1 MTSSELLT
9 REATSSLPVA
19 VSWALIIWIAAVIT
33 VRQFVLVDKRP
44 VDTAAHALIGF
55 LLISALLR
63 QASVQ
68 SVLGELGLSLGTI
81 RVLTHTSAIGSA
93 ACVLVVGLLWKRK
106 ETMNLR
112 KAIPL
117 LSAGV
122 LACGSALYVIAWPA
136 TSSGLAVEELLSW
149 RTGMYMVVYSLPTP
163 LAALVTGQTALAH
176 VRRHVSWNR
185 TMFGLVVLLCITGS
199 FLDHGTRMVSGLML
213 STGVQNAFTEAR
225 THSNDLFF
233 LPVVAVMVC
242 IAIPSIVSSIRVRRG
257 RDSAAHHARTLEPI
271 WTNLSETV
279 SEVGVPASHDIPV
292 DSSFT
297 EWRML
302 IDIEDAIHALLPHFP
317 REQGDSP
324 QDHAR
329 DIRIAVQRYQSNQD
343 PLQHRAFA
351 PSWLNE
357 RPRLLAVAAA
367 WNEQD
372 EQPDWDRTMTESS
385 SAVTARPSKKMPHPP
400 RRVPILGD
408 ILGMDSERP
417 NQRTLEQM
425 DRLGPLYR
433 RSFIGGAKLTFVG
446 SAALLRE
453 VADEARWE
461 RFAGR
466 PIQRLKVLGGEG
478 LFTTANDS
486 AEWAV
491 GHEALMPGFTKE
503 AMVRYHAAMQSVAD
517 EASSTLAQRSE
528 IDDVAAFM
536 GNVAL
541 EVIGLCG
548 FGYSFEPFTRTD
560 RHPFAEALTR
570 TLAYTQQSAIPVIG
584 ALTGRARAK
593 QAAADREFLRAT
605 VREVV
610 EDRQRSGERKPDLLD
625 LMLHSD
631 GTPMDSTLI
640 ADQVITFLVAGH
652 ETTGN
657 VLAFAAHYIAQDREI
672 SRRIR
677 EEVSAVSG
685 DGSIAHG
692 DVSKLRYTR
701 AVVSE
706 ALRLWP
712 TAPGFFRAA
721 RVDTTLGG
729 YAIEKGEWVFT
740 LLLGVHRDPSVWGDN
755 ADDFDPERFMGRAP
769 DASHYKPF
777 GTGPRACIGRAF
789 ALHEAVLV
797 IATLVQ
803 ALDFETDSSSLDV
816 EENLTLRPRGLRM
829 RFNRHEHAHAAGSA

>member
-9 REATSSLPVA
+9 REATSSLPVML
-19 VSWALIIWIAAVIT
+19 SWGLIIWIAAVMAI
-33 VRQFVLVDKRP
+33 RQLVLVDKRP
-44 VDTAAHALIGF
+44 VDTAAHTLVAL
-55 LLISALLR
+55 LLVSALLR

-68 SVLGELGLSLGTI
+68 SVLDGFGLSLGTI

-93 ACVLVVGLLWKRK
+93 AAALILGVLWKQGH
-106 ETMNLR
+106 TMNWR
-112 KAIPL
+112 KTVPL
-117 LSAGV
+117 LTAGV
-122 LACGSALYVIAWPA
+122 LACGSVLYVIAWPA
-136 TSSGLAVEELLSW
+136 TANGLAVEELLSW
-149 RTGMYMVVYSLPTP
+149 RTGAYMVIYSLPTP
-163 LAALVTGQTALAH
+163 LAALVAGHTALGH
-176 VRRHVSWNR
+176 VRQHVSWSR
-185 TMFGLVVLLCITGS
+185 TTFGLVVLLCIAGS
-199 FLDHGTRMVSGLML
+199 VLDHSTRMVSGLML
-213 STGVQNAFTEAR
+213 AEGVQNSFTEAR

-242 IAIPSIVSSIRVRRG
+242 LTIPSIVSSIRVRLG
-257 RDSAAHHARTLEPI
+257 RDSAARHARILEPM
-271 WTNLSETV
+271 WLNLSDAV
-279 SEVGVPASHDIPV
+279 SDVGVPASHDIPV
-292 DSSFT
+292 GSSFT
-297 EWRML
+297 EFRML

-317 REQGDSP
+317 PQRGDSP
-324 QDHAR
+324 QDNAR
-329 DIRIAVQRYQSNQD
+329 DIRIAVQRFQTNQP
-343 PLQHRAFA
+343 PLQCRPSA
-351 PSWLNE
+351 PCWLNE

-367 WNEQD
+367 WNEQN
-372 EQPDWDRTMTESS
+372 ERPDWDKTMTETS
-385 SAVTARPSKKMPHPP
+385 SAVTALPSKKMPHPP

-425 DRLGPLYR
+425 GRLGPLYR

-446 SAALLRE
+446 SAALMRE

-466 PIQRLKVLGGEG
+466 PIQRLKMLGGEG

-491 GHEALMPGFTKE
+491 GHETLMPGFTKE

-517 EASSTLAQRSE
+517 DASSVLVERSDIE
-528 IDDVAAFM
+528 DVAAFM

-541 EVIGLCG
+541 EVIGQCG
-548 FGYSFEPFTRTD
+548 FGYSFEPFSRTD

-584 ALTGRARAK
+584 ALTGRGRAK

-610 EDRQRSGERKPDLLD
+610 EERQRSGERKPDLLD

-631 GTPMDSTLI
+631 TGPMDSTLI

-677 EEVSAVSG
+677 EEVSAVCEG
-685 DGSIAHG
+685 GSIAHG

-740 LLLGVHRDPSVWGDN
+740 LLLGVHRDRGVWGEN
-755 ADDFDPERFMGRAP
+755 ADEFDPERFMGRAP
-769 DASHYKPF
+769 DANQYKPF

-803 ALDFETDSSSLDV
+803 ALDFEATTSTLDV
-816 EENLTLRPRGLRM
+816 EENLTMRPRGLRM
-829 RFNRHEHAHAAGSA
+829 RFKRHEHAYAAGNA

>member
-1 MTSSELLT
+1 MTPSELLS
-9 REATSSLPVA
+9 REATSSLPA
-19 VSWALIIWIAAVIT
+19 ALSWMLIIWIAAVVTI
-33 VRQFVLVDKRP
+33 RQFVLVDKRP
-44 VDTAAHALIGF
+44 VDTAAHSLVVL

-63 QASVQ
+63 QTSVQ
-68 SVLGELGLSLGTI
+68 SVLADFGLSLGTI

-93 ACVLVVGLLWKRK
+93 ACVLVVGFLWKQGQS
-106 ETMNLR
+106 MNWR
-112 KAIPL
+112 KATPL
-117 LSAGV
+117 LAAGV
-122 LACGSALYVIAWPA
+122 LACGSVLYIIAWPA
-136 TSSGLAVEELLSW
+136 TSIGLAVEELLSW
-149 RTGMYMVVYSLPTP
+149 RTGTYMVIYSLPTP
-163 LAALVTGQTALAH
+163 LAALAAGQTALAH
-176 VRRHVSWNR
+176 VRQHVSWNR
-185 TMFGLVVLLCITGS
+185 TTFGLVVLLCIAGS
-199 FLDHGTRMVSGLML
+199 VLDHGTRMVSGLML
-213 STGVQNAFTEAR
+213 AGGLQNPFTEAR

-233 LPVVAVMVC
+233 LPVVAVLACVG
-242 IAIPSIVSSIRVRRG
+242 IPSIVSSIRVRLG
-257 RDSAAHHARTLEPI
+257 RDSAARHARILKPMWI
-271 WTNLSETV
+271 NLSDVV
-279 SEVGVPASHDIPV
+279 SDVGVPATHDIPV

-297 EWRML
+297 EYRML
-302 IDIEDAIHALLPHFP
+302 IDIEDAIHSLLPHFP
-317 REQGDSP
+317 HPRGDSP
-324 QDHAR
+324 QDNAR
-329 DIRIAVQRYQSNQD
+329 DIRIAVQRSQTNQR
-343 PLQHRAFA
+343 PLYGRSSA

-357 RPRLLAVAAA
+357 TPRLLAVAAA
-367 WNEQD
+367 WNEQH
-372 EQPDWDRTMTESS
+372 EQPEWDKTMTESS
-385 SAVTARPSKKMPHPP
+385 SAVTAIPSKKMPHPP

-425 DRLGPLYR
+425 GRLGPLYR

-446 SAALLRE
+446 SSALMRE
-453 VADEARWE
+453 VADETRWE

-486 AEWAV
+486 PEWAV
-491 GHEALMPGFTKE
+491 GHETLMPGFTKG

-517 EASSTLAQRSE
+517 QALSTLAQRAE
-528 IDDVAAFM
+528 VDDVAAFM

-541 EVIGLCG
+541 EVIGQCG

-584 ALTGRARAK
+584 ALTGRSRAR

-610 EDRQRSGERKPDLLD
+610 EDRRRSGERKPDLLD
-625 LMLHSD
+625 LMLHTD
-631 GTPMDSTLI
+631 GTLMNDTLI

-657 VLAFAAHYIAQDREI
+657 VLAFAAHYIAQDPHI

-677 EEVSAVSG
+677 DEVSAVCEG
-685 DGSIAHG
+685 RSITYG
-692 DVSKLRYTR
+692 DVSKFRYTR

-729 YAIEKGEWVFT
+729 YAIKKGDWVFT
-740 LLLGVHRDPSVWGDN
+740 LLLGVHRDPNVWGEN
-755 ADDFDPERFMGRAP
+755 PGEFDPERFMGRAP
-769 DASHYKPF
+769 DANQYKPF

-803 ALDFETDSSSLDV
+803 ALDFESTSNSLDV

-829 RFNRHEHAHAAGSA
+829 RFKHHEHAYAAGSA